1 MWRLSLSHTWGRC
14 NVIEFRVFTSGLEF
28 DEVAQKLSGKLRD
41 KLIERL
47 VDVAFAFAFWGAP
60 VKSGYLASTIYKDE
74 GKIGVGA
81 SYAAAVE
88 YGTAPHEIRPVN
100 GSVLAFEVA
109 GKMIFTPLVHHP
121 GTRANAFMQR
131 ALDEALGKVDFVFAD
146 LWLELVGG

>member
-1 MWRLSLSHTWGRC
+1 M
-14 NVIEFRVFTSGLEF
+14 IEFRVSTSGLEF
-28 DEVAQKLSGKLRD
+28 DEVAQKLSGKLRQ
-41 KLIERL
+41 KLIDRL
-47 VDVAFAFAFWGAP
+47 TDVVFAAAFWGAP

-74 GKIGVGA
+74 GKVGVGA

-88 YGTAPHEIRPVN
+88 FGTAPHEIRPVN
-100 GSVLAFEVA
+100 GGVLAFEVA

-121 GTRANAFMQR
+121 GTRANPFMQR